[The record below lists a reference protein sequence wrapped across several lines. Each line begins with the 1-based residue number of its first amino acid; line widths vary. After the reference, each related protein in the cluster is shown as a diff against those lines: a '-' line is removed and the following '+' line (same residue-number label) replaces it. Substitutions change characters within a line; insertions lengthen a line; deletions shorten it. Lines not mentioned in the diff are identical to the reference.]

1 MVWMGAGI
9 IVMNNIDVNRQSW
22 MGVAV
27 LIFTIGCAGLL
38 VFVEPTFAEI
48 GISVHPRQIGPMRQD
63 SVKVPTLVDVPRHV
77 PDSTAVVAAG
87 ESGAQPTAPSATAQ
101 GMIPP
106 NTIGDQ
112 SGVHAYDPSGR
123 RDPFAP
129 VLQQL
134 GPAAIDP
141 GLPPL
146 QRVGLTEM
154 NLIAVIWGAYG
165 YTAMVQTPDGNG
177 YAVRRGTRIG
187 HNNGVVSAV
196 TEKGIVV
203 QERFTDV
210 YGSKQEREYVKL
222 LHPKEG
228 LE

>member
-1 MVWMGAGI
+1 MKTKSMILVGCVGLFVATGPGFAGTG
-9 IVMNNIDVNRQSW
+9 IDSHV
-22 MGVAV
+22 
-27 LIFTIGCAGLL
+27 
-38 VFVEPTFAEI
+38 
-48 GISVHPRQIGPMRQD
+48 RQINPMRQD
-63 SVKVPTLVDVPRHV
+63 SLKLPSLNDVPKHAPSPTLAA
-77 PDSTAVVAAG
+77 TAG
-87 ESGAQPTAPSATAQ
+87 DGNAQPDVSNPTLEPASAR
-101 GMIPP
+101 
-106 NTIGDQ
+106 
-112 SGVHAYDPSGR
+112 SYDPSGR

-134 GPAAIDP
+134 GLGPIDP
-141 GLPPL
+141 TLPPL

-177 YAVRRGTRIG
+177 YTVRRGTRIG
-187 HNNGVVSAV
+187 PNNGVVSAV

-228 LE
+228 AE

>member
-1 MVWMGAGI
+1 
-9 IVMNNIDVNRQSW
+9 MNDTSVNRRLT
-22 MGVAV
+22 MKATKVILIGLAGLFVAVDTGVA
-27 LIFTIGCAGLL
+27 
-38 VFVEPTFAEI
+38 EPGVSSHLREI
-48 GISVHPRQIGPMRQD
+48 SPMRQD
-63 SVKVPTLVDVPRHV
+63 SLKVPAFNDVPKHA
-77 PDSTAVVAAG
+77 PSPIQTAPVG
-87 ESGAQPTAPSATAQ
+87 DENAQPVATNPL
-101 GMIPP
+101 MESE
-106 NTIGDQ
+106 NRR
-112 SGVHAYDPSGR
+112 SYDPSGR

-134 GPAAIDP
+134 GLGPIDP
-141 GLPPL
+141 TLPPL

-177 YAVRRGTRIG
+177 YTVRRGTRIG
-187 HNNGVVSAV
+187 PNNGVVSAV

-228 LE
+228 AE

>member
-1 MVWMGAGI
+1 MKTTSMILMGC
-9 IVMNNIDVNRQSW
+9 V
-22 MGVAV
+22 
-27 LIFTIGCAGLL
+27 GLL
-38 VFVEPTFAEI
+38 VAASIGVAET
-48 GISVHPRQIGPMRQD
+48 GISSHVGQISPMRQD
-63 SVKVPTLVDVPRHV
+63 SLKVPSLNDVPRHA
-77 PDSTAVVAAG
+77 PPPTLAVAAG
-87 ESGAQPTAPSATAQ
+87 DGNAQPVEPNSMLEPVSAR
-101 GMIPP
+101 
-106 NTIGDQ
+106 
-112 SGVHAYDPSGR
+112 SYDPSGR

-129 VLQQL
+129 VLQRLGL
-134 GPAAIDP
+134 GPIDP
-141 GLPPL
+141 TLPPL

-177 YAVRRGTRIG
+177 YTVRRGTRVG
-187 HNNGVVSAV
+187 PNNGVVSAV

-228 LE
+228 AE